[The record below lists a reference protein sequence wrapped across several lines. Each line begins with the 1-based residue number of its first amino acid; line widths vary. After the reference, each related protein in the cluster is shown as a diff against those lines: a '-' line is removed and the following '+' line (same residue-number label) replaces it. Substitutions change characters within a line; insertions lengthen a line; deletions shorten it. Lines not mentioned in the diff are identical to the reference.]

1 MENFRIDFTL
11 SNPFP
16 DGKKIGECGEKNA
29 AQLIITPPENLAS
42 REEIRSYVVA
52 FSTEKGPVRIGPFPK
67 AETLTVPVRN
77 ALTVGT
83 ALSVQIEGFDA
94 DGEFIIKSPVLSG
107 IMISNSIGDCDC
119 SDGSCSDKNVIPGH
133 MHENLDILDS
143 LSEKNGVLCYKGS
156 EIASENGAVTK
167 ELLSSESAFI
177 VNAGQPY
184 PNSMAFVVMNDKS
197 GNPYIPEGVKIQ
209 RIELNINSEEEPVWT
224 DIADM
229 VAGPPHCVYSV
240 NMNKSYYS
248 DYFGGVVLGIVTFL
262 ENIESNIFFDAAAN
276 YNINGMRV
284 KYVTEREETE

>member
-83 ALSVQIEGFDA
+83 ALSVQLEGFDA

-119 SDGSCSDKNVIPGH
+119 SDGSGSDKNVIPGH

-167 ELLSSESAFI
+167 ELLFSESAFI
-177 VNAGQPY
+177 VSAGQPY
-184 PNSMAFVVMNDKS
+184 PNSMAIVVMNDES
-197 GNPYIPEGVKIQ
+197 GTPFIPEGVKIK
-209 RIELNINSEEEPVWT
+209 RIELNINSEKDPVWT

-229 VAGPPHCVYSV
+229 VGFPPHCVYCV

-262 ENIESNIFFDAAAN
+262 EDIESNIFFDAAAN
-276 YNINGMRV
+276 YNINGLRV
-284 KYVTEREETE
+284 KYVAESGETE